1 MNTRRNI
8 YAVVPVKDTSD
19 AKRRLAGVLNGTRR
33 QQLALA
39 MCEDVLATLA
49 GVRELAG
56 IVVVTV
62 DPAAAAMAARYGA
75 HVSSAG
81 AREGHTG
88 AVAAAARELAREGML
103 TVPADIPLVEGDDI
117 RELIHVHRNSTR
129 GARAFTIVPA
139 RMSAAPTPFSAPRPA
154 PCRCASAPTA
164 SSRISPRPSAAPSS
178 RRWCACRASRSIST
192 RPTTWPNS
200 SLPPR
205 RRTRVRCSSNGAFVS
220 TRGCRRRQRHKR
232 PKRWRR
238 HGIAARDARPLSHSV
253 CQRKALPRPLTARP
267 I

>member
-1 MNTRRNI
+1 MNARRNI
-8 YAVVPVKDTSD
+8 HAVVPVKDTGD
-19 AKRRLAGVLNGTRR
+19 AKRRLAGVLNGARR

-81 AREGHTG
+81 ACEGHTG

-139 RMSAAPTPFSAPRPA
+139 RDERGSNAILCSPAGAVPLRFGADSFVPHLSAAK
-154 PCRCASAPTA
+154 RCAIEPTVVRLPRIALDIDTPDDVAEFLATPSSTHARALLEQWRLRLDEGVSPTA
-164 SSRISPRPSAAPSS
+164 
-178 RRWCACRASRSIST
+178 
-192 RPTTWPNS
+192 
-200 SLPPR
+200 
-205 RRTRVRCSSNGAFVS
+205 
-220 TRGCRRRQRHKR
+220 
-232 PKRWRR
+232 
-238 HGIAARDARPLSHSV
+238 
-253 CQRKALPRPLTARP
+253 TA
-267 I
+267 

>member
-81 AREGHTG
+81 ARE
-88 AVAAAARELAREGML
+88 LAREGML

-139 RMSAAPTPFSAPRPA
+139 RDERGSNAILCSPAGAVPLRFGADSFVPHLSAAK
-154 PCRCASAPTA
+154 RCAIEPTVVRLPRIALDIDTPDDVAEFLATPSSTHARALLEQWRLRLDEGVSPTA
-164 SSRISPRPSAAPSS
+164 
-178 RRWCACRASRSIST
+178 
-192 RPTTWPNS
+192 
-200 SLPPR
+200 
-205 RRTRVRCSSNGAFVS
+205 
-220 TRGCRRRQRHKR
+220 
-232 PKRWRR
+232 
-238 HGIAARDARPLSHSV
+238 
-253 CQRKALPRPLTARP
+253 TA
-267 I
+267 